1 MYVFYIKLYN
11 FCSNNRL
18 LCLSDLFVLM
28 LVAKDASKQAAAY
41 LIAEMPKD
49 DIPTTLK

>member
-1 MYVFYIKLYN
+1 MV
-11 FCSNNRL
+11 
-18 LCLSDLFVLM
+18 V
-28 LVAKDASKQAAAY
+28 KDANKQAAAY